1 MPALRCRI
9 TWSLS
14 GSMLETAGFR
24 LQTQTYANLLREN
37 NIQVDVYEIQD
48 GHHFDIVLDM
58 NTMSAEVTQAIVR
71 QILSA

>member
-1 MPALRCRI
+1 
-9 TWSLS
+9 
-14 GSMLETAGFR
+14 MLETAGFR